1 MADVSVLVRRGKAVA
16 EHRRQTEQC
25 SNATFLPEKKPRCT
39 ARRRMLIEPIRAA
52 APIPARD
59 RATLDGFAVQASA
72 SLAAP
77 WNKSRVRES

>member
-25 SNATFLPEKKPRCT
+25 SKATFLPEKKPLCT

-52 APIPARD
+52 APIPPAIARRWTD
-59 RATLDGFAVQASA
+59 SLSRRARL
-72 SLAAP
+72 
-77 WNKSRVRES
+77 